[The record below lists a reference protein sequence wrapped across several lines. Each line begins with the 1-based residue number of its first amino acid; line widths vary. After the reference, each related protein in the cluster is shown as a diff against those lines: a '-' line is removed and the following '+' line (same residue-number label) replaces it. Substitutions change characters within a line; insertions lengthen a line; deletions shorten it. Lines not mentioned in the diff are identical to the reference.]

1 MKIILDAFGG
11 DNAPSEIVKGGWRA
25 AKEHSEMDLIFCGN
39 EKKIKNVLKEE
50 NLEMLSNVSI
60 HHADEVILGTDDP
73 VSAIRQKKDSSMV
86 KGLTLLKDGQG
97 DAFVSAGNS
106 GALLSGATL
115 IVKRLKGI
123 KRAAMAPVLPTATGP
138 AILIDG
144 GANVVCKSEYYEQ
157 FALMG
162 SIYMEKVMGVKEP
175 KVGLLNIGTEE
186 CKGTETVIE
195 AYRLL
200 KEAPLHF
207 YGNLEVRDVLKGDCQ
222 VLVGDGWTGNIVL
235 KLVEGVAK
243 EFSSELKTMFQQNI
257 VTMLA
262 ALMVGKQLKAFKKRF
277 DYKEYGGAPI
287 MGLNAPVIKAHG
299 SSDAKAIYYAIQQ
312 AYSCV
317 RQDVAGAIAESL
329 TGEKDEKQEKK

>member
-11 DNAPSEIVKGGWRA
+11 DNAPLEIVKGGWRA
-25 AKEHSEMDLIFCGN
+25 AKENSEIELILCGD
-39 EKKIKNVLKEE
+39 EKKINDVLKKE
-50 NLEMLSNVSI
+50 NLEKLSNVSI
-60 HHADEVILGTDDP
+60 HHASEVILGTDDP

-86 KGLTLLKDGQG
+86 VGLNLLKSGQG

-157 FALMG
+157 FGLMG
-162 SIYMEKVMGVKEP
+162 SIYMEKVMGIEDP

-186 CKGTETVIE
+186 CKGTETVME
-195 AYRLL
+195 AYQLL
-200 KEAPLHF
+200 KKAPLHF

-243 EFSSELKTMFQQNI
+243 EFSGELKAMFKKNI
-257 VTMLA
+257 LTMLA
-262 ALMVGKQLKAFKKRF
+262 AFMVGKQLKAFKKRF

-312 AYSCV
+312 AYNCV
-317 RQDVAGAIAESL
+317 RQDVVGSIASAL
-329 TGEKDEKQEKK
+329 PDEKIEKQEKK

>member
-11 DNAPSEIVKGGWRA
+11 DNAPLEIVKGGWRA
-25 AKEHSEMDLIFCGN
+25 AKENPEMELILCGE
-39 EKKIKNVLKEE
+39 EKKIEDVFRQEH
-50 NLEMLSNVSI
+50 LERLSNVSI
-60 HHADEVILGTDDP
+60 QSASEVILGTDDP

-86 KGLTLLKDGQG
+86 VGLHLLKNGMG

-115 IVKRLKGI
+115 IVRRLKGI

-162 SIYMEKVMGVKEP
+162 SIYMEKVMKVNDP

-186 CKGTETVIE
+186 CKGTDTVVE
-195 AYRLL
+195 AYQLL
-200 KEAPLHF
+200 KKAPLHF

-235 KLVEGVAK
+235 KLVEGIAK
-243 EFSSELKTMFQQNI
+243 EFSGELKTMFRKNI
-257 VTMLA
+257 FTMTA

-312 AYSCV
+312 ACKCV
-317 RQDVAGAIAESL
+317 QQNVVGAIAGALPNEN
-329 TGEKDEKQEKK
+329 TEKQEKN

>member
-11 DNAPSEIVKGGWRA
+11 DNAPGEIVKGGWRA
-25 AKEHSEMDLIFCGN
+25 AKENSGIELILCGDERKIN
-39 EKKIKNVLKEE
+39 QVLEQEK
-50 NLEMLSNVSI
+50 LERLSNVSI
-60 HHADEVILGTDDP
+60 HHAGEVILGSDDP
-73 VSAIRQKKDSSMV
+73 VGAIRQKKDSSMV
-86 KGLTLLKDGQG
+86 VGLNLLKDGQG

-144 GANVVCKSEYYEQ
+144 GANVVCKSEYYVQ
-157 FALMG
+157 FGLMG
-162 SIYMEKVMGVKEP
+162 SVYMEKVMGVKEP

-186 CKGTETVIE
+186 CKGTDTVIE
-195 AYRLL
+195 AFQLL
-200 KEAPLHF
+200 KEAPLRF

-243 EFSSELKTMFQQNI
+243 EFSSELKAMFKKSPL
-257 VTMLA
+257 TMLA
-262 ALMVGKQLKAFKKRF
+262 ALMMGGQLKAFKKRF

-299 SSDAKAIYYAIQQ
+299 SSDAKAIYFAVQQ
-312 AYSCV
+312 AYNCV
-317 RQDVAGAIAESL
+317 KQDVVGAVAGALPTE
-329 TGEKDEKQEKK
+329 